1 MVTGGLVWPATLSTT
16 GTVSPAV
23 IPLGTTAL
31 IRYKPAYPGVR
42 PLNAT
47 CAALP
52 PIVTVTGFTVVDN
65 GRVVGAGWP
74 SFTAGVTTPSP
85 VQ

>member
-1 MVTGGLVWPATLSTT
+1 
-16 GTVSPAV
+16 
-23 IPLGTTAL
+23 
-31 IRYKPAYPGVR
+31 
-42 PLNAT
+42 
-47 CAALP
+47 
-52 PIVTVTGFTVVDN
+52 VVDN